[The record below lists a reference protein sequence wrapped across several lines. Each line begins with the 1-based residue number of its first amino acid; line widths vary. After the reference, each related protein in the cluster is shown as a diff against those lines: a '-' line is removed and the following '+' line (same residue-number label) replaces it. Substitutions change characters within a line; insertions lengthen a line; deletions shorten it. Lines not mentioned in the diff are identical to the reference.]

1 MNHAKIRVR
10 EEDLLKLV
18 LDFLTSRSFNVS
30 MRTLEKESGV
40 VNSPYTDDILFLREL
55 ILDGDWEEV
64 LLFAQPFEGLEQFD
78 SKQFKYLILKQKFL
92 ELLSLKSHIVGKQA
106 ANSIED
112 VMKTLNLL
120 EESCP
125 SKEEYSNLCWLL
137 TVPNLNER
145 SEFKDWTLDNS
156 RLKCFIAVLDVVGK
170 VLTLERKSKQQHG
183 HTSSKDRL
191 LQLIVKGLFYETCIE
206 FCQSKATGNNFTDDS
221 ALSVRTNVLQG
232 IADDYSANLL
242 SWVRSLSDDMFT
254 QPFEQVSIE
263 IVLEKLS
270 RQEKN
275 IRHSV
280 DIPKKIRR
288 NDEENVVFRSL
299 TSLDPAIVNKR
310 TMKSKSMQPSPL
322 TLNHSP
328 AIESDKKLASPFG
341 YSEKDSADYKS
352 HFDEEI
358 KVEKPI
364 TNRKTDYKD
373 KLSEGSDRAPDARN
387 TATMEDIS
395 TVPHRK
401 PLQLKIQN
409 ETENDFHDLQPV
421 QSTDETNK
429 FVNDDGISRVGLM
442 SPKAQSPKQS
452 VEDDLHEA
460 EEKQRRESVMRK
472 LEEYESRKRLM
483 QQQLEEMSRGLNGSA
498 SSRSGKG
505 CLEKCSRFCGTI
517 APH

>member
-64 LLFAQPFEGLEQFD
+64 LLFAQPFEGLKQFD

-120 EESCP
+120 EETCP

-183 HTSSKDRL
+183 NTSSKDRL

-206 FCQSKATGNNFTDDS
+206 FCQSKATGNNFKDTS

-242 SWVRSLSDDMFT
+242 SWVQSLTDDVFT

-275 IRHSV
+275 LRHSV

-310 TMKSKSMQPSPL
+310 KPKSKSLQPSPL

-328 AIESDKKLASPFG
+328 VIESENRLVSPFG
-341 YSEKDSADYKS
+341 YSEKDTADFKN
-352 HFDEEI
+352 HIDEEI
-358 KVEKPI
+358 KVEKPV
-364 TNRKTDYKD
+364 THRKTDYKER
-373 KLSEGSDRAPDARN
+373 LLERNDRVPEVKN
-387 TATMEDIS
+387 TATTEEVS
-395 TVPHRK
+395 TRPHLK
-401 PLQLKIQN
+401 PLQLKEQN
-409 ETENDFHDLQPV
+409 ELENDFHDLQPI
-421 QSTDETNK
+421 QTTDEIDK
-429 FVNDDGISRVGLM
+429 FVKGDRSSKVALG
-442 SPKAQSPKQS
+442 SPKVQSPKQS
-452 VEDDLHEA
+452 IEDDLHEA

-483 QQQLEEMSRGLNGSA
+483 QQQLEEMSRGLNKSS
-498 SSRSGKG
+498 SSRNGKE
-505 CLEKCSRFCGTI
+505 CFLEHST
-517 APH
+517 